1 MHNGLCKCI
10 TGLAFFKWLMDVSQK
25 NSKQKEGGRSD
36 WRWSQ
41 RRLHVKWS
49 DGTRT
54 DETEWGIAIRGYAKA
69 KRWGRKRKRSARLDS
84 IASECEEV
92 DENDEKEKETIHSL
106 TG

>member
-1 MHNGLCKCI
+1 MYRK
-10 TGLAFFKWLMDVSQK
+10 K

-54 DETEWGIAIRGYAKA
+54 KA
-69 KRWGRKRKRSARLDS
+69 KRWGRKRKRSARLNS

-106 TG
+106 TA

>member
-1 MHNGLCKCI
+1 MLARSGFGTKCQSSS
-10 TGLAFFKWLMDVSQK
+10 GQNDWQMVPKLMDVSQK
-25 NSKQKEGGRSD
+25 NSKQKEGGKSD

-69 KRWGRKRKRSARLDS
+69 K
-84 IASECEEV
+84 
-92 DENDEKEKETIHSL
+92 
-106 TG
+106 